1 MKDMKVVFMGTP
13 YFAKVVLEKLINYV
27 NVVGVVCQPDKLV
40 GRKKVLT
47 MCPVKE
53 FALDNNIL
61 VLQPNKLRL
70 EYNDIL
76 RLEPDMIIT
85 CAYGQ
90 ILPKELL
97 EYPEYKTINVHGS
110 LLPELRGGA
119 PIQHSIIRGYDKT
132 GITIM
137 RTDVGMDDGDM
148 ISKKEVEILDS
159 DNYDSLNEKLAIVG
173 ADLLIETLPSIFSGS
188 CEYITQD
195 HSLATF
201 AYTIK
206 REDEHI
212 DFNRCARD
220 VFNHIRGLAMNPGG
234 FAILDDVEVKL
245 FSSYVGEDISL
256 ESGVISNVY
265 KNGIGVACLDK
276 ELIITKIQVPG
287 KRVMDV
293 RDYLNGVKKDE
304 LLGKK
309 FS

>member
-1 MKDMKVVFMGTP
+1 MKDKRIVFMGTP

-27 NVVGVVCQPDKLV
+27 DVIGVVCQPDKLV

-53 FALDNNIL
+53 FAIENNIL

-70 EYNDIL
+70 EYQEIIDLN
-76 RLEPDMIIT
+76 PDMIIT

-97 EYPEYKTINVHGS
+97 EYPKYKTINVHGS

-148 ISKKEVEILDS
+148 ISKREVEILDS
-159 DNYDSLNEKLAIVG
+159 DNYDSLNEKLAFVG
-173 ADLLIETLPSIFSGS
+173 ANLLIETLPSIFDET
-188 CEYITQD
+188 CQYIKQD

-212 DFNRCARD
+212 DFNRNARE

-234 FAILDDVEVKL
+234 FCILDGVEIKI
-245 FSSYVGEDISL
+245 FSSYVGDGVSL
-256 ESGVISNVY
+256 EPGTISNIY

-276 ELIITKIQVPG
+276 ELIITKLQVPG
-287 KRVMDV
+287 KRVMDA

>member
-1 MKDMKVVFMGTP
+1 MKDKKIVFMGTP
-13 YFAKVVLEKLINYV
+13 IFAKIVLEKLID
-27 NVVGVVCQPDKLV
+27 VVDVIAVVCQPDKEV

-47 MCPVKE
+47 KCPVKV
-53 FALDNNIL
+53 FAEENTIM
-61 VLQPNKLRL
+61 VLQPKKLRL
-70 EYNDIL
+70 EYQMINDL
-76 RLEPDMIIT
+76 NPDMIIT

-97 EYPEYKTINVHGS
+97 EYPKYKTINVHGS
-110 LLPELRGGA
+110 LLPLLRGGA

-137 RTDVGMDDGDM
+137 RTNVGMDDGDM

-159 DNYDSLNEKLAIVG
+159 DNYDSLNLKLAEVG
-173 ADLLIETLPSIFSGS
+173 ASLLIDTLPSVFDGS
-188 CEYITQD
+188 CKYIKQD
-195 HSLATF
+195 DSKATF

-212 DFNRCARD
+212 DFNKNAKD
-220 VFNHIRGLAMNPGG
+220 VFNQIRGLANVPG
-234 FAILDDVEVKL
+234 AYAVLDGVEIKI
-245 FSSYVGEDISL
+245 FSSRIGNDINSD
-256 ESGVISNVY
+256 SGCITNIY
-265 KNGIGVACLDK
+265 KDGIGIACLDK

-287 KRVMDV
+287 KRIMDV
-293 RDYLNGVKKDE
+293 KDYLNGIKKDE

>member
-1 MKDMKVVFMGTP
+1 MGTP

-27 NVVGVVCQPDKLV
+27 NVVGVVCQPDKYV

-47 MCPVKE
+47 KSCVKE
-53 FALDNNIL
+53 FAEEHNIL
-61 VLQPNKLRL
+61 VLQPNKLRDEYQSIL
-70 EYNDIL
+70 E
-76 RLEPDMIIT
+76 LEPDMIIT

-97 EYPEYKTINVHGS
+97 SYPKYKTINVHGS

-119 PIQHSIIRGYDKT
+119 PIQTSIIRGYDKT

-148 ISKKEVEILDS
+148 ISKAEVDILDS
-159 DNYDSLNEKLAIVG
+159 DNYDSLNEKLAFVG
-173 ADLLIETLPSIFSGS
+173 ADLLIETLPSILDET
-188 CEYITQD
+188 CEYIKQD

-212 DFNRCARD
+212 NFNNKARD
-220 VFNHIRGLAMNPGG
+220 VFNHIRGLAMNPGA
-234 FAILDDVEVKL
+234 FSVLDGVEVKI
-245 FSSYVGEDISL
+245 FDSCVGEDISG
-256 ESGVISNVY
+256 ECGVISNIY
-265 KNGIGVACLDK
+265 KNGIGVVCLDK